1 VSASSDKAQ
10 QAIANYLEALLQDVP
25 ATPAPKEI
33 TVIEKPVKVVGLE
46 QLIAEVRVAEE
57 VPIKEAVVAP
67 PAVAKP
73 VVVEPVLET
82 ITAPE
87 VKTSAA
93 EVSPVPD
100 WAAQPFQCLL
110 FKVSGLTL
118 AVPLLKLNSVMPWTD
133 NITQTPNKTSWYL
146 GLVQSHGANVKV
158 IDTALMVLPENR
170 RASLDL
176 NPSHRF
182 SHILLVDN
190 YNWGLACDAI
200 GDVIWLDQH
209 KVKWR
214 KNKTQR
220 PWLAGTAL
228 EQLCAI
234 MDTEVFAEMMN
245 ANVSGR

>member
-1 VSASSDKAQ
+1 VRGSSSDKAQ
-10 QAIANYLEALLQDVP
+10 QAIADYLDALLQDLPEAGETRPIQV
-25 ATPAPKEI
+25 
-33 TVIEKPVKVVGLE
+33 VEKPSRVIGLE
-46 QLIAEVRVAEE
+46 QLIAEIQVATPLKPAV
-57 VPIKEAVVAP
+57 VPVVEPAVVAEV
-67 PAVAKP
+67 VASPVTP
-73 VVVEPVLET
+73 VVALASAGSGV
-82 ITAPE
+82 PE
-87 VKTSAA
+87 WA
-93 EVSPVPD
+93 E
-100 WAAQPFQCLL
+100 QPFQCLL

-118 AVPLLKLNSVMPWTD
+118 AVPLVKLNSVMPWTD

-170 RASLDL
+170 RSSIDMD
-176 NPSHRF
+176 PSHRF

-234 MDTEVFAEMMN
+234 IDTEVFAGMMN
-245 ANVSGR
+245 ANVAKH

>member
-1 VSASSDKAQ
+1 MSGSSPDKAQ
-10 QAIANYLEALLQDVP
+10 QAIADYLNALLQDLP
-25 ATPAPKEI
+25 TAGEPKPVQL
-33 TVIEKPVKVVGLE
+33 TEKPARVVGLD
-46 QLIAEVRVAEE
+46 QLIAEIQVEE
-57 VPIKEAVVAP
+57 P
-67 PAVAKP
+67 AKP
-73 VVVEPVLET
+73 VTVPVVEPVQ
-82 ITAPE
+82 ITVAE
-87 VKTSAA
+87 TSATPVPA
-93 EVSPVPD
+93 PVSTSTIPD
-100 WAAQPFQCLL
+100 WAKQPFQCLL

-118 AVPLLKLNSVMPWTD
+118 AVPLIKLNSVIPWTD
-133 NITQTPNKTSWYL
+133 NITQTPNKTNWYL
-146 GLVQSHGANVKV
+146 GLVKSHGANVKV

-170 RASLDL
+170 RSSIDLD
-176 NPSHRF
+176 PSHRF

-234 MDTEVFAEMMN
+234 IDTEVFAEMMN
-245 ANVSGR
+245 ANVAKR

>member
-1 VSASSDKAQ
+1 MSGSSSDKAQ
-10 QAIANYLEALLQDVP
+10 QAIADYLDALLQDLP
-25 ATPAPKEI
+25 EAGETRPSR
-33 TVIEKPVKVVGLE
+33 VIEKPVKVVGLG
-46 QLIAEVRVAEE
+46 QLIAEVQVAEAP
-57 VPIKEAVVAP
+57 VKRTAVTVVAEQ
-67 PAVAKP
+67 A
-73 VVVEPVLET
+73 VVEPMVASVVIPVAATESVAT
-82 ITAPE
+82 SEVPE
-87 VKTSAA
+87 WA
-93 EVSPVPD
+93 EH
-100 WAAQPFQCLL
+100 PFQCLL

-118 AVPLLKLNSVMPWTD
+118 AVPLVKLNSVMPWTD

-146 GLVQSHGANVKV
+146 GLVKSHDANVKV

-170 RASLDL
+170 RSSIDLD
-176 NPSHRF
+176 PSHRF

-200 GDVIWLDQH
+200 GEVIWLDQH

-234 MDTEVFAEMMN
+234 IDTEVFAGMMN
-245 ANVSGR
+245 ANVAKR